1 MNPLN
6 TVFGLKRSFQLGW
19 KWFSLIALCVWG
31 NLAIAS
37 TGEGKITAI
46 QDLEEASLVSTDS
59 GIANGVRMGMK
70 MIAYEEGQP
79 IAEMIVIESTEN
91 ESQLLITDFY
101 GSSAL
106 TVGNRVALKTINF
119 AVSWK

>member
-106 TVGNRVALKTINF
+106 TVGNRVAL
-119 AVSWK
+119 